1 MSDEGAAQV
10 TRYLLIAEAFLTG
23 EMRIQRVPSA
33 RAACWVARRGLETM
47 VPLLL
52 RLRCVDVGRAS
63 MNVQLI
69 CLRVSYVDNPAL
81 FSGLASAW
89 DQLSRACHHHAYEL
103 TPTIT
108 EVRELIGRVRAAEK
122 LLEVTTLS

>member
-1 MSDEGAAQV
+1 MSAGGASQV
-10 TRYLLIAEAFLTG
+10 TRYLLIAEDLLTG
-23 EMRIQRVPSA
+23 KMRIQRVPSS
-33 RAACWVARRGLETM
+33 RAACWVTRRGLEAM
-47 VPLLL
+47 VSLLL
-52 RLRCVDVGRAS
+52 QLRGVDVGRAT

-69 CLRVSYVDNPAL
+69 CLRVAYEDDPAL

-108 EVRELIGRVRAAEK
+108 EARELIGRVRAAEK
-122 LLEVTTLS
+122 LLTNEHVS

>member
-1 MSDEGAAQV
+1 VSTGGAGHV
-10 TRYLLIAEAFLTG
+10 TRYILIAEALLTG
-23 EMRIQRVPSA
+23 EMRIQRVSSA
-33 RAACWVARRGLETM
+33 RAACWVARRGLEAM

-52 RLRCVDVGRAS
+52 QLRGVDVGRAS

-69 CLRVSYVDNPAL
+69 CLRVAYEDDPAL

-108 EVRELIGRVRAAEK
+108 EVRDLIGRVRAAGK
-122 LLEVTTLS
+122 LLPGTT

>member
-1 MSDEGAAQV
+1 MSAGGAGQV
-10 TRYLLIAEAFLTG
+10 TRYLLIAEALLSG
-23 EMRIQRVPSA
+23 KMRIQRVPSA
-33 RAACWVARRGLETM
+33 RAACWVVRRGLEAM
-47 VPLLL
+47 IPLLL
-52 RLRCVDVGRAS
+52 QLRGVDVGRAS

-69 CLRVSYVDNPAL
+69 CLRVAYEDDPAL

-108 EVRELIGRVRAAEK
+108 EVRDLIGRGKAAGK
-122 LLEVTTLS
+122 LLAVTT